1 MILFIVKS
9 KIGNSR
15 NTETKESKY
24 PRKLQKH
31 AKTPWETVE
40 NGQETGKDKID
51 GMTMKITQKTKW
63 TGFNNSACI
72 YFAPKL

>member
-1 MILFIVKS
+1 M
-9 KIGNSR
+9 
-15 NTETKESKY
+15 
-24 PRKLQKH
+24 
-31 AKTPWETVE
+31 VE